1 MESQKINESKEK
13 CKDINKEE
21 KKVTDNCITEEGSK
35 TKESS
40 GDSQKSKNKNVIQ
53 LKEELQNL
61 NKIVISNISL
71 DESTPAPDDQL
82 FEEIKQKLN
91 NTIDYTQEEL
101 IKDMNNIISKNA
113 FIKEF
118 KGDNILIKK
127 ENFEIFNDIKESQ
140 IYMGLNL
147 LNYTNL
153 INWINN
159 FTINH
164 PTQLPIILKKKLS
177 INFSWIESDKK
188 DEAILTLQT
197 PKSPVLYN
205 YLSTNGSTGIQNK
218 KYKKL
223 VNNFCSFED
232 KFKFDYGYCY
242 EDLTVYHILESIG
255 EDNCEVFPN
264 IMYYVK
270 KDMCDKLK
278 ELDLI

>member
-21 KKVTDNCITEEGSK
+21 KKVSDNCITEEGSK

-127 ENFEIFNDIKESQ
+127 DNFE
-140 IYMGLNL
+140 
-147 LNYTNL
+147 
-153 INWINN
+153 
-159 FTINH
+159 
-164 PTQLPIILKKKLS
+164 
-177 INFSWIESDKK
+177 
-188 DEAILTLQT
+188 
-197 PKSPVLYN
+197 
-205 YLSTNGSTGIQNK
+205 
-218 KYKKL
+218 
-223 VNNFCSFED
+223 
-232 KFKFDYGYCY
+232 
-242 EDLTVYHILESIG
+242 
-255 EDNCEVFPN
+255 N
-264 IMYYVK
+264 I
-270 KDMCDKLK
+270 
-278 ELDLI
+278 